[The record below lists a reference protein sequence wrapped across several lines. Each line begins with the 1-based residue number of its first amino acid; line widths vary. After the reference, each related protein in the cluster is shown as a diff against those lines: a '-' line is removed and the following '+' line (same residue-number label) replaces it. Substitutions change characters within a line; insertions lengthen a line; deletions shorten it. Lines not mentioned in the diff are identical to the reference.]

1 MSLDFPPAQSAT
13 MAQEFCVPQES
24 ENQESATIALDTYPV
39 MLTPSQESAGPEAAM
54 AEVLRRLAQLV
65 AENGL
70 SELTVVDEGVT
81 LTVKAAFEAAP
92 ISAHSAMSVQAHP
105 HVLPLGQSPAYSE
118 TAVTT
123 PSVPAAPLRAM
134 TTVALESPMVGV
146 FYRSPSP
153 EDPPFVSVG
162 DFVRVGQPIG
172 LIEAMKVYSEVPS
185 EVSGR
190 VTETPVES
198 GKLVQQGQPL
208 IFVEPQ

>member
-1 MSLDFPPAQSAT
+1 MT
-13 MAQEFCVPQES
+13 QETDIQEMGIS
-24 ENQESATIALDTYPV
+24 EVDTAEAL
-39 MLTPSQESAGPEAAM
+39 
-54 AEVLRRLAQLV
+54 RHLARLV

-70 SELTVVDEGVT
+70 SELTVAEGDLT

-92 ISAHSAMSVQAHP
+92 LAPQVVTAVQAHP
-105 HVLPLGQSPAYSE
+105 HVLSPAQTPAYSE
-118 TAVTT
+118 TAVIA
-123 PSVPAAPLRAM
+123 PAAPPARAA
-134 TTVALESPMVGV
+134 TAVALESPMVGV

>member
-1 MSLDFPPAQSAT
+1 MS
-13 MAQEFCVPQES
+13 QEFRVTQETDI
-24 ENQESATIALDTYPV
+24 QETGTA
-39 MLTPSQESAGPEAAM
+39 EA
-54 AEVLRRLAQLV
+54 LRRLTRLV

-70 SELTVVDEGVT
+70 SELTVADAGMT
-81 LTVKAAFEAAP
+81 LTVRAVFESAPPAAQLVTA
-92 ISAHSAMSVQAHP
+92 VQAHP
-105 HVLPLGQSPAYSE
+105 HVLPPDLTPAYSE
-118 TAVTT
+118 TAVAVA
-123 PSVPAAPLRAM
+123 PAVPARAA
-134 TTVALESPMVGV
+134 TAVALESPMVGV

>member
-1 MSLDFPPAQSAT
+1 MTEERGNKEVGSLDFAPSQNAT
-13 MAQEFCVPQES
+13 MAQEFCVTQES
-24 ENQESATIALDTYPV
+24 DSIG
-39 MLTPSQESAGPEAAM
+39 AGEKEPETT
-54 AEVLRRLAQLV
+54 ETLRRLARLV

-70 SELTVVDEGVT
+70 SELTVADAGVT

-92 ISAHSAMSVQAHP
+92 VPLPGVTALTAHP
-105 HVLPLGQSPAYSE
+105 HILSPVHTPAYSE

-123 PSVPAAPLRAM
+123 SAPVAKPTR
-134 TTVALESPMVGV
+134 TTTAVALESPMVGV

-153 EDPPFVSVG
+153 DDPPFVSVG
-162 DFVRVGQPIG
+162 DIVRVGQTIG

-190 VTETPVES
+190 VTDTPVES

>member
-1 MSLDFPPAQSAT
+1 MT
-13 MAQEFCVPQES
+13 QES
-24 ENQESATIALDTYPV
+24 VNQDIQQDAEAAAPDAYPV
-39 MLTPSQESAGPEAAM
+39 MLAPGLESATHEAEMTEA
-54 AEVLRRLAQLV
+54 LRHLARLV
-65 AENGL
+65 TENGL
-70 SELTVVDEGVT
+70 SELTVMDEGMT
-81 LTVKAAFEAAP
+81 LTVKAAFEAGP
-92 ISAHSAMSVQAHP
+92 VLMPHMTSVQAHP
-105 HVLPLGQSPAYSE
+105 HVLPLAQSPAYSE
-118 TAVTT
+118 TPVTA
-123 PSVPAAPLRAM
+123 PAAPTAAA

-208 IFVEPQ
+208 IVVEPQ

>member
-1 MSLDFPPAQSAT
+1 MT
-13 MAQEFCVPQES
+13 
-24 ENQESATIALDTYPV
+24 QESATQDITQDAAPNAYPV
-39 MLTPSQESAGPEAAM
+39 MLTLGQESAAHETEMTEA
-54 AEVLRRLAQLV
+54 LRHLARLV

-81 LTVKAAFEAAP
+81 LTVKATFEAAP
-92 ISAHSAMSVQAHP
+92 VLLPHMTSVQAYP
-105 HVLPLGQSPAYSE
+105 HILPLAQAPAYSE
-118 TAVTT
+118 TAVTA
-123 PSVPAAPLRAM
+123 PAAPV

-146 FYRSPSP
+146 FYRSPSS

-172 LIEAMKVYSEVPS
+172 LIEAMKVYSEVLS

-208 IFVEPQ
+208 IVVEPQ